1 MQTAWRKLRE
11 AVRRRIG
18 RDRSDAEESA
28 RRADE
33 DAARAENEGYPLG
46 RGDGGDDGHPLGRPD
61 QTDDPD
67 PDPSG
72 APKDRDG

>member
-1 MQTAWRKLRE
+1 MQSAWRKIQE

-46 RGDGGDDGHPLGRPD
+46 RGSGGDDGNPLGRPD

-67 PDPSG
+67 SDPSG
-72 APKDRDG
+72 AAKDRDG